1 MKVLRTIGTL
11 AIGATAGFVACGYL
25 TVRGVLKSERHR
37 KALADMVSEK
47 ISKEL
52 FVERAGAS
60 RVSYKARYEAMVES
74 ASDPKEIVFD
84 TARSAEEVLDN
95 IKEIIN
101 IHGYVTVA
109 DVCELYGLKS
119 NRFEHEYGWTTISD
133 MHIKNVDGKYTLYL
147 PKAILLE

>member
-1 MKVLRTIGTL
+1 MKLIGTFVV
-11 AIGATAGFVACGYL
+11 GAAVGFATCGYL

-37 KALADMVSEK
+37 KALADMVAEK
-47 ISKEL
+47 LTE
-52 FVERAGAS
+52 ERAGTS
-60 RVSYKARYEAMVES
+60 RVSYKARYEEMVES

-84 TARSAEEVLDN
+84 NARSAEEVLDN

-133 MHIKNVDGKYTLYL
+133 MHIENVDGKYTLYL
-147 PKAILLE
+147 PKANLLE